1 MVCAKVSAGLAS
13 ALTARVRQMSVFMT
27 GSPSVNDGC
36 CCVID
41 WRARYVAA
49 SAAEERRAEADRSD
63 AGWNGRTTLTG
74 AGFACRF
81 ALAGGARTRDVGTRA
96 AFALLFEAG
105 DLLCKDRADVGIRC
119 IGHETQ
125 AVVFC
130 LDQFLSDFRT
140 VFFLGGCVRNDA
152 CRREH
157 DHGQAQHITLIHF
170 ELLN

>member
-41 WRARYVAA
+41 WCARYVAA
-49 SAAEERRAEADRSD
+49 SAAEVRRAEADRSD
-63 AGWNGRTTLTG
+63 AGRNARTTLTG

-81 ALAGGARTRDVGTRA
+81 ALAGGARTRHVGTRA
-96 AFALLFEAG
+96 AFALLLELG
-105 DLLCKDRADVGIRC
+105 CLLRKDRVDVGVRRV
-119 IGHETQ
+119 GHETQ

-140 VFFLGGCVRNDA
+140 GFLLGGCVRNDA

-157 DHGQAQHITLIHF
+157 DHGKAQNITLVHF